1 MLKIEHGC
9 FFEHGFA
16 RIGRMGFAT
25 GSQNSVG
32 IWGIR
37 VREEENDVVYLETN
51 LTLIIHKSSA
61 SSRSQGGEGFSF
73 NVLLFICPA
82 IESPFWRRLPVQI

>member
-9 FFEHGFA
+9 FFEHGLA
-16 RIGRMGFAT
+16 RIGRRGFAK

-51 LTLIIHKSSA
+51 LT
-61 SSRSQGGEGFSF
+61 
-73 NVLLFICPA
+73 
-82 IESPFWRRLPVQI
+82 

>member
-1 MLKIEHGC
+1 MHGVGDVV
-9 FFEHGFA
+9 FFEHGLT

-51 LTLIIHKSSA
+51 LT
-61 SSRSQGGEGFSF
+61 
-73 NVLLFICPA
+73 
-82 IESPFWRRLPVQI
+82 